1 METVTTRIPEKDK
14 QILEKMQS
22 EEGAQQSEILR
33 RIIENG
39 LADWRRKRALE
50 KLEKGEVSVRRA
62 AELAG
67 ISYVEMLD
75 LASDKGIETGYGM
88 EELEED
94 LERF

>member
-1 METVTTRIPEKDK
+1 METVTTRIPENDK
-14 QILEKMQS
+14 EILEEMQS

-39 LADWRRKRALE
+39 LADWRKERALE
-50 KLEKGEVSVRRA
+50 KLESGEVSVRKA

-75 LASDKGIETGYGM
+75 LASDRGIETGYGM